1 MRSTPST
8 GPTVVLAMLSLTACR
23 AEPIAND
30 VAGNAG
36 NADVV
41 ATAPANLAEPPA
53 APPLTQPT
61 ARYRFTGN
69 EPFWGGTIDGTT
81 ILYQTPEDQAGQTI
95 AATVTT
101 EGATTRYS
109 GTLEGRPFVL
119 KLTPGTCSDGM
130 SDTVYPL
137 HAVLA
142 VRGEARQGCANP
154 IVGAGAASQTPPAAP
169 AP

>member
-1 MRSTPST
+1 MRATRSIRPA
-8 GPTVVLAMLSLTACR
+8 VALAMLLTACR
-23 AEPIAND
+23 AEPVAND
-30 VAGNAG
+30 AAENVGS
-36 NADVV
+36 ADAV

-53 APPLTQPT
+53 VPPLAQPT
-61 ARYRFTGN
+61 ARFRFTGT

-81 ILYQTPEDQAGQTI
+81 ILYQTPEDQTGKRI
-95 AATVTT
+95 AATLAK

-109 GTLEGRPFVL
+109 GELDGQPFVL

-142 VRGEARQGCANP
+142 VHGESRQGCANP
-154 IVGAGAASQTPPAAP
+154 VAGTGKP
-169 AP
+169 